1 MFLAFDL
8 KNGVKYAK
16 WTKSVRVGGKV
27 RHEYVNIGLVLD
39 ERRRIFRNRQ
49 RGVFTFDPKTGE
61 YGPAPADFVPPPSG
75 RRGPERL
82 ILDFGDAYVLD
93 AFLAASGL
101 RTALDAI
108 GYPNPDTLHAMLA
121 HYVLCGMAACHAASW
136 WEGSYAR
143 LLWPRAD
150 LRSQRISEFLAA
162 LGSEALQRRFFAAY
176 LDAVRALVRRKGEGK
191 AADLG
196 SVLIDSTGLPNSIR
210 FPLTAVSNHNGKVRR
225 EIRLIY
231 VLHRGSGLPLYF
243 RCCPGNVVDVST
255 LVRTF
260 AELDELG
267 IAPEEAIL
275 DAGYYDLENLGELYG
290 RGIAFVTRP
299 GEHHALHK
307 DLMAAHLGS
316 VMRRGNLVRF
326 NERYVY
332 VKRVP
337 CKPDGVHAGWAYL
350 GLDPARKHDEEEKL
364 LARAGRSGMEAG
376 EVHDAMAAL
385 GTFLLVSSKRLAP
398 ADILPTYYARQPIE
412 QVFDLGKNYAPMLP
426 LRVRSEEA
434 LRGHLLLTFAA
445 TAVFRLLQERLEG
458 SPYNPQSLL
467 QNLRNQKCKVYDTQ
481 VIPQEPAKKAHDAY
495 RLLGIPSLPRL
506 PRPDLAAAPA
516 P

>member
-1 MFLAFDL
+1 MFLAYDL

-39 ERRRIFRNRQ
+39 ERRGIFRNRQ

-61 YGPAPADFVPPPSG
+61 YGPAPADFVPPPAG

-101 RTALDAI
+101 RTAFDAI
-108 GYPNPDTLHAMLA
+108 GYPNPDTLRAMLA
-121 HYVLCGMAACHAASW
+121 HYVLCGMAARHAASW

-162 LGSEALQRRFFAAY
+162 LGSETLQRRFFAAY
-176 LDAVRALVRRKGEGK
+176 LDAVRGLVGGKGKGK
-191 AADLG
+191 GQAADLG

-210 FPLTAVSNHNGKVRR
+210 FPLTAVSNHNGKVSR
-225 EIRLIY
+225 EVRLIY

-267 IAPEEAIL
+267 IAPE
-275 DAGYYDLENLGELYG
+275 GG
-290 RGIAFVTRP
+290 
-299 GEHHALHK
+299 
-307 DLMAAHLGS
+307 
-316 VMRRGNLVRF
+316 
-326 NERYVY
+326 
-332 VKRVP
+332 
-337 CKPDGVHAGWAYL
+337 
-350 GLDPARKHDEEEKL
+350 
-364 LARAGRSGMEAG
+364 
-376 EVHDAMAAL
+376 
-385 GTFLLVSSKRLAP
+385 
-398 ADILPTYYARQPIE
+398 
-412 QVFDLGKNYAPMLP
+412 
-426 LRVRSEEA
+426 VRS
-434 LRGHLLLTFAA
+434 LA
-445 TAVFRLLQERLEG
+445 THQ
-458 SPYNPQSLL
+458 
-467 QNLRNQKCKVYDTQ
+467 
-481 VIPQEPAKKAHDAY
+481 
-495 RLLGIPSLPRL
+495 
-506 PRPDLAAAPA
+506 
-516 P
+516 

>member
-1 MFLAFDL
+1 MFLAFDV

-16 WTKSVRVGGKV
+16 WTKSVRVSGKV

-39 ERRRIFRNRQ
+39 ERRGIFRNRQ

-61 YGPAPADFVPPPSG
+61 YGAAPADFVPPPAG

-101 RTALDAI
+101 RTAFDAI
-108 GYPNPDTLHAMLA
+108 GYGNPDTLRAMLA

-162 LGSEALQRRFFAAY
+162 LGSETLQRRFFAAY
-176 LDAVRALVRRKGEGK
+176 LDAVRGLVRSK
-191 AADLG
+191 DLG

-210 FPLTAVSNHNGKVRR
+210 FPLTAVSNHNGKVSR
-225 EIRLIY
+225 EVRLIY

-326 NERYVY
+326 NGRYVY

-337 CKPDGVHAGWAYL
+337 CKPDGVHGGWAYL
-350 GLDPARKHDEEEKL
+350 GLDPARKRDEEEKL
-364 LARAGRSGMEAG
+364 LARAGRSGMDAG
-376 EVHDAMAAL
+376 EVHDAMATL
-385 GTFLLVSSKRLAP
+385 GTFMLVSSKRLAP
-398 ADILPTYYARQPIE
+398 ADILPTYYARQQIE

-434 LRGHLLLTFAA
+434 LQGHLLLTFAA

-458 SPYNPQSLL
+458 SPYNPQSLF

-481 VIPQEPAKKAHDAY
+481 VIPQEPARKAHDAY
-495 RLLGIPSLPRL
+495 RLLDIPSPAKL
-506 PRPDLAAAPA
+506 PRPDRPSV
-516 P
+516 